1 VSTVLPLALAVVILA
16 AFSVVERHTKQPLLT
31 VALLGRRAVLAGG
44 FLMLAATGLLV
55 GGYFLGSFSL
65 QRAHGY
71 SALHVGL
78 AFLPAAVATVAGA
91 AGGSRILTFVS
102 ARVVS
107 AAGLAFAAVGYAIA
121 ARWSQPAVLV
131 TGLSIAALGIGATF
145 VTAFTASLADADSAE
160 GGLRSA
166 LVNTFHELGGAAG
179 VAVLASAAGAGLVT
193 PQLASGNIGH
203 AFTVG
208 AITAAVSVVIAAVVV
223 PAVLRKPADSP
234 AH

>member
-1 VSTVLPLALAVVILA
+1 MTSAV
-16 AFSVVERHTKQPLLT
+16 
-31 VALLGRRAVLAGG
+31 RRASGT
-44 FLMLAATGLLV
+44 ATFV

-65 QRAHGY
+65 QRADGY

-91 AGGSRILTFVS
+91 AGGSRILTVVS

-107 AAGLAFAAVGYAIA
+107 AAGLALAAVGYAIA
-121 ARWSQPAVLV
+121 AWWSQPAVLV

-145 VTAFTASLADADSAE
+145 VTAFTASLADADPAE
-160 GGLRSA
+160 GGLRSE

-179 VAVLASAAGAGLVT
+179 VAVLSSAAGAGLVT
-193 PQLASGNIGH
+193 AQLASGNIGH
-203 AFTVG
+203 AFTIG

-223 PAVLRKPADSP
+223 PAVLRKPANSP